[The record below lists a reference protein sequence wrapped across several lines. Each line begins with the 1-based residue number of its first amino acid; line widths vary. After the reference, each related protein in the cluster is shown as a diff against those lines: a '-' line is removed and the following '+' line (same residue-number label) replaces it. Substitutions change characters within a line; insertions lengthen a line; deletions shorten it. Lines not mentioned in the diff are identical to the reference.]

1 MKYKDDFNV
10 FVGGKTGVFKGL
22 KLKQKSCVKKNI
34 QNLVSITDDHEIT
47 HMSWGDDDEKEI
59 LVACGSKGIR
69 SVKSYDTEN
78 HTFKTS
84 FICDIGEG
92 IINGISKYQGGIL
105 TSFQSGHIKLWK
117 QHEEDEF
124 ILNAGENLL
133 RMRQANLKKNIIA
146 TGGQENPL
154 KLFDLEKKVNIFTA
168 KNVPHNWLQLRVP
181 VSVTDLCFSSNN
193 EQIITVGKFGHI
205 RMYDP
210 KTQRRPVINIEMKNE
225 HDKALTTICSTTQ
238 DRQVICGT
246 GRGRMNLVDLRK
258 SKGIL
263 NTYKGAVG
271 AVTCVAVSKVDPCI
285 VSTSLDR
292 YLYVHDLNSKKL
304 LKKEYLTSKLTSMVM
319 RSGFS
324 IKEQEESDEEED
336 KIVYCSEGDFSD
348 SESEDS

>member
-1 MKYKDDFNV
+1 MNFKDDFNV
-10 FVGGKTGVFKGL
+10 FIGGNTGVFKGV
-22 KLKQKSCVKKNI
+22 KVKQKSCVMKNI
-34 QNLVSITDDHEIT
+34 QNLVSITDHHEVT

-59 LVACGSKGIR
+59 LVACGSKGVR

-84 FICDIGEG
+84 FTCDVGEG
-92 IINGISKYQGGIL
+92 IINGLARFHGGIL

-117 QHEEDEF
+117 HNEKDDF
-124 ILNAGENLL
+124 ILNAGENLSK
-133 RMRQANLKKNIIA
+133 MRQANLKKNIIA

-154 KLFDLEKKVNIFTA
+154 KIFDLEKQVNIFTA

-181 VSVTDLCFSSNN
+181 VSVSDLCFLNNN
-193 EQIITVGKFGHI
+193 EQVVTVGKFGHI

-210 KTQRRPVINIEMKNE
+210 KAQKRPVVNVEMKNE
-225 HDKALTTICSTTQ
+225 HDKALTTICPSTI
-238 DRQVICGT
+238 DKQVVCGT
-246 GRGRMNLVDLRK
+246 GKGRMNLVDLRK

-271 AVTCVAVSKVDPCI
+271 AVTAVKVSESDPCV

-304 LKKEYLTSKLTSMVM
+304 LKKVYLTSKLTSMVM
-319 RSGFS
+319 RSEFS
-324 IKEQEESDEEED
+324 IKEPESDEED
-336 KIVYCSEGDFSD
+336 DQIVYCSEGDFSN
-348 SESEDS
+348 SEGEDS